1 MFIENLI
8 RRHKNAYSIGE
19 KIIQNMNH
27 KNNFFNIPPPVYT
40 RYSHDQEVLLK
51 RLLTETEQINEY
63 WRENKKYMKLYVLQ
77 PNNLWNT

>member
-19 KIIQNMNH
+19 KIIKNMNH
-27 KNNFFNIPPPVYT
+27 QHNFFNIPPLVYT

-51 RLLTETEQINEY
+51 SLLTETEEINEY
-63 WRENKKYMKLYVLQ
+63 WRENKQYMKLYVLK
-77 PNNLWNT
+77 

>member
-27 KNNFFNIPPPVYT
+27 KNNFFYIPPPVYT
-40 RYSHDQEVLLK
+40 GYSHDQEVLLK